1 MSARAR
7 ELMQP
12 VFDGQRQL
20 ITPAQA
26 RASGVHQQTFRRMVV
41 NGNLEEVEPRV
52 FGPAGYARPWDR
64 RILAVLLSAGT
75 GAVASHRAAARLLHV
90 PTYEGA
96 PVEISVPTKRG
107 FAHPTAIV
115 HESRDLSYVPP
126 WSIDGIPCTP
136 PLRLAVDAG
145 AVLGRTAYATV
156 LRELRRQHHVSWRQL
171 AAILRLHSRRGRNGC
186 GPLREQLERYYGMEG
201 IPESTLEQEALDL
214 MVDAG
219 LPLPVAQHPIDA
231 VGIPRFRIDFAYP
244 AECIAIEIDGP
255 HHELPEVEDY
265 DRWRQGILERL
276 GWKVLRFKEE
286 DLVYRPD
293 FVARSIREALR
304 LRRPGAV

>member
-1 MSARAR
+1 MSARAQ

-12 VFDGQRQL
+12 VLNRQRQL

-26 RASGVHQQTFRRMVV
+26 RAAGVHQQTFRRMVV
-41 NGNLEEVEPRV
+41 KGVVEELEPGV
-52 FGPAGYARPWDR
+52 FGPAGFERPWER
-64 RILAVLLSAGT
+64 RLLAVLLSAGP
-75 GAVASHRAAARLLHV
+75 GAVASHRSAARLLAI

-96 PVEISVPTKRG
+96 FMEITVPSKCG

-145 AVLGRTAYATV
+145 AVLGRTAYTTV
-156 LRELRRQHHVSWRQL
+156 LRELRRRHRVTWNQL

-201 IPESTLEQEALDL
+201 IPESTLEQDALDL
-214 MVDAG
+214 MIEAG
-219 LPLPVAQHPIDA
+219 LPMPVAQHPVD
-231 VGIPRFRIDFAYP
+231 VGAIRFRIDFAYVP
-244 AECIAIEIDGP
+244 ERIAIEIDGP
-255 HHELPEVEDY
+255 HHELSEVQDH
-265 DRWRQGILERL
+265 DRWRQMVLEDL
-276 GWKVLRFKEE
+276 GWEVLRFKEE
-286 DLVYRPD
+286 DLVYRPG
-293 FVARSIREALR
+293 FVIHSIRAELS
-304 LRRPGAV
+304 RRRATTV